1 MEGTRGQG
9 SRGRCSGVGQMNGSW
24 LMSLVTL
31 SWGTAGFTFV
41 TESVTSRAEPLEAV
55 TLLLALASWVTGRT
69 FR

>member
-1 MEGTRGQG
+1 
-9 SRGRCSGVGQMNGSW
+9 
-24 LMSLVTL
+24 MSLVTL
-31 SWGTAGFTFV
+31 SWSTVGFTFV

>member
-1 MEGTRGQG
+1 M
-9 SRGRCSGVGQMNGSW
+9 GSW
-24 LMSLVTL
+24 TRVSGHALLVPDLQDMSLVTL